1 VRPSSA
7 CNASRTAVSRHHV
20 RDVQVAE
27 PPAGG
32 LADGGP
38 LPGDQIVISDRL
50 LARQRNHDSPPERD
64 EPAMAAYSSL
74 VT

>member
-1 VRPSSA
+1 LAAQSWPA
-7 CNASRTAVSRHHV
+7 AA
-20 RDVQVAE
+20 AE

-50 LARQRNHDSPPERD
+50 LRCQRNHHSRPERD